1 MLSVVALCVPMLNS
15 VMLNVVMLSVI
26 MLNVV
31 MLSVIMLNVVTV
43 SFLMLSL
50 IILSVIMLNM
60 VMLRVS
66 ILNITAPMF
75 LPQIS
80 GSLAH
85 GINGVIQL
93 GRGDLSGI
101 GHVLR
106 QKILVS
112 KLENLFLHS
121 IDARVK

>member
-26 MLNVV
+26 MLN
-31 MLSVIMLNVVTV
+31 I
-43 SFLMLSL
+43 
-50 IILSVIMLNM
+50 

-85 GINGVIQL
+85 GIDGVIQL

-112 KLENLFLHS
+112 KLENFFSPFH
-121 IDARVK
+121 